1 MWLCDY
7 RSQPYQ
13 KFVVDIPILIYPISI
28 ELRATLFVVC
38 SPLLRSGMKDF
49 LIAPSILSAD
59 FARLGEDV
67 EKVLAAGADV
77 VHFDVMDNHYV
88 PNLTFGAP
96 VCKALRDYGITAPID
111 VHLMVK
117 PVDRII
123 PDFAKAGASMITFH
137 IEASEHVDRTL
148 QLIKEHGCKAGVVL
162 NPATPLAHL
171 DFIMDKVDLILLMSV
186 NPGFGGQSFIPHTLD
201 KLRAVRKMIDESGRD
216 IRLEIDGGV
225 KVDNIRE
232 IAEAGADMFVAGSAI
247 FSEPDYKQVIDK
259 MRAELADVK

>member
-1 MWLCDY
+1 
-7 RSQPYQ
+7 
-13 KFVVDIPILIYPISI
+13 
-28 ELRATLFVVC
+28 
-38 SPLLRSGMKDF
+38 MKDF

-59 FARLGEDV
+59 LARLGEDV
-67 EKVLAAGADV
+67 ENALAAGADV

-137 IEASEHVDRTL
+137 VEASEHVDRTL

-171 DFIMDKVDLILLMSV
+171 EFLMDKVDMILLMSV

-201 KLRAVRKMIDESGRD
+201 KLRAVRRLIDQSGRD
-216 IRLEIDGGV
+216 IRLEVDGGV
-225 KVDNIRE
+225 KIENIRE

-247 FSEPDYKQVIDK
+247 FDQPDYKQVIDQ
-259 MRAELADVK
+259 MRAELAKVR